1 VNALDP
7 DAAAAL
13 SVLMTLPIVVVWVF
27 ALYDIVQRRDL
38 PAIRKVAYAAIV
50 VLVLP
55 ATLLYLLSRPT
66 SIVRHH
72 DRSTDDWREGLV
84 ERLDAR
90 PGGPPVLGR
99 RQEELLVERV
109 RQLQAPKDGATG
121 SR

>member
-1 VNALDP
+1 MNALEP

-27 ALYDIVQRRDL
+27 ALYDIVRRSDL
-38 PAIRKVAYAAIV
+38 PVIRKVAYAAIV

-66 SIVRHH
+66 SIVRHR
-72 DRSTDDWREGLV
+72 DRSDDDWREQLV
-84 ERLDAR
+84 ARLDAR
-90 PGGPPVLGR
+90 PGGPPVVGR

-109 RQLQAPKDGATG
+109 RQLQAPHD
-121 SR
+121 